1 MQRQERLKQNKLT
14 YKSQVD
20 DMEAEINEVRKRLTV
35 QQKEIAGVQKNI
47 NQMEVK
53 LEQRR
58 ADRHSLL
65 KSCKVRLGLLIPFIH
80 YSSSRMLYLNI
91 L

>member
-1 MQRQERLKQNKLT
+1 MQRQEKLKQSKLT
-14 YKSQVD
+14 SKSQVD

-35 QQKEIAGVQKNI
+35 QQKEIAQVQKGI

-65 KSCKVRLGLLIPFIH
+65 QSCKVGFGGFH
-80 YSSSRMLYLNI
+80 
-91 L
+91 